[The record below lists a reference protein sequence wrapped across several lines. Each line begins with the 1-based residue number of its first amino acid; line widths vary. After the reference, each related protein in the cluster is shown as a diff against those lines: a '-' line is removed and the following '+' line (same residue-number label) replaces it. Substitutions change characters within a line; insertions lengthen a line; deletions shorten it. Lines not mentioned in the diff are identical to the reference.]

1 MTAASCNCFDRAKSS
16 DSKIG
21 EIDEVERPADGGTVR
36 PA

>member
-21 EIDEVERPADGGTVR
+21 EIDEVERPADDGTVR